1 MNAIELDEMLREPFN
16 VPDLAQLW
24 PEIHQYYKDMGF
36 RMPLTDMDTGVVLTD
51 NQVIEE
57 YQWIYSQYSK
67 FIGTKREP
75 WLTISSDLNVLLE
88 NIKDAIEKSS
98 KTPANRK
105 ELVYQTLRNQWLAN
119 TWNHVAWII
128 EQLMEEEEDGE

>member
-1 MNAIELDEMLREPFN
+1 MDQRELDELIREPFN

-24 PEIHQYYKDMGF
+24 PEIFQYYKDMGF
-36 RMPLTDMDTGVVLTD
+36 RLPLTDMDTGAVLTD

-57 YQWIYSQYSK
+57 YQWIYGQYSK

-75 WLTISSDLNVLLE
+75 WLSMSSDLEVLLA
-88 NIKDAIEKSS
+88 NVKDAIEKQS
-98 KTPANRK
+98 KTPANRR
-105 ELVYQTLRNQWLAN
+105 ELVYQTLRNQWLLN

-128 EQLMEEEEDGE
+128 ESLMEEEEDGE